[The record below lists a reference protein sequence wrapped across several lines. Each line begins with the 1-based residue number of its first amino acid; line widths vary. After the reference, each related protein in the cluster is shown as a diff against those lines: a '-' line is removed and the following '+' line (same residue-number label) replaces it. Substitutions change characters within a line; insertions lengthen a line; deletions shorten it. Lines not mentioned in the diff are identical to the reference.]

1 MAMSRAISRPQ
12 KWSLDG
18 LSTELLILIL
28 EQLADVDPTS
38 LGTARLVSTRFNA
51 IVTPMKYRTLRIT
64 RYIVAPQAEI
74 FFPKGIANIH
84 AHTKHVK
91 VDSNIDAAYVKRIL
105 DKIEGLLSISWR
117 YVQDDLRKGDFWVP
131 SDILPQRHVQSNKV
145 KLYVENLPLRDF
157 RFEQHNP
164 YLRAIP
170 TPLLVSLKMAA
181 PTPLLT
187 TRVGSLKGLLVN
199 SRRLETF
206 WYDDR
211 GQGTQ
216 FEFSGNERLPPFKE
230 LYLRSYDWNHSA
242 IAVRQHWDFSEIRQL
257 DMVNVPLGPFL
268 RSVSFADFQ
277 HLETLRLDGANVQ
290 LPYTGQDITRGL
302 YILIRQIRAL
312 ADLKITCDIQSFPLD
327 GILQHG
333 QSLQS
338 LCFRDFTGFTDEHR
352 RCPTLKLEDLDV
364 LSCALVKLRTLEL
377 DMDEKC
383 CEPHHFLY
391 TLCNFRRLNTL
402 TLHTQTIIDPLS
414 DIDTNTD
421 LDFERAMQFLS
432 LLQGKQ
438 GSPWRSVTINVGGW
452 KPLMVR
458 RFSAPWLEQ
467 NSRGVYAERRFVMER
482 LENGALVVREEL
494 PRGAS

>member
-1 MAMSRAISRPQ
+1 MAMPIVINRPP
-12 KWSLDG
+12 KWSLDE

-28 EQLADVDPTS
+28 EQLADVDSTS

-64 RYIVAPQAEI
+64 RYIIAPQAEI
-74 FFPKGIANIH
+74 FFPKGLANIY
-84 AHTKHVK
+84 AHTRHVE
-91 VDSNIDAAYVKRIL
+91 VDSNIHAAIQWAK
-105 DKIEGLLSISWR
+105 ENPSNSWR

-131 SDILPQRHVQSNKV
+131 SDILSQRHVQSTKV
-145 KLYVENLPLRDF
+145 KLYIENLPLRDF

-170 TPLLVSLKMAA
+170 TPLLVSLQMAA

-187 TRVGSLKGLLVN
+187 TRVGSLKGLLIN

-206 WYDDR
+206 RYDDR

-242 IAVRQHWDFSEIRQL
+242 TAVQQHWDFSEIRHL

-268 RSVSFADFQ
+268 RSVLFADFQ
-277 HLETLRLDGANVQ
+277 HLETLRLDGSNVH
-290 LPYTGQDITRGL
+290 LPDTRQDITGGL
-302 YILIRQIRAL
+302 YILIKQIRAL
-312 ADLKITCDIQSFPLD
+312 VDLKITCDTLSFPLD

-338 LCFRDFTGFTDEHR
+338 LCFRDYTGFADEHR
-352 RCPTLKLEDLDV
+352 RCPTMTLEDLDI

-383 CEPHHFLY
+383 CEPHHFL
-391 TLCNFRRLNTL
+391 RLST
-402 TLHTQTIIDPLS
+402 P
-414 DIDTNTD
+414 
-421 LDFERAMQFLS
+421 
-432 LLQGKQ
+432 
-438 GSPWRSVTINVGGW
+438 
-452 KPLMVR
+452 
-458 RFSAPWLEQ
+458 
-467 NSRGVYAERRFVMER
+467 
-482 LENGALVVREEL
+482 
-494 PRGAS
+494 